1 MKLGDDVAASGFEEE
16 EQEALEL
23 FVSGFGGVQVGEDSV
38 TAGELGGGHEG
49 AGEDVTLFDFADVE
63 KDREAFGV
71 EQNDDVWIGG
81 DEGAGGHVGAEHG
94 GVVFLGAGL
103 EELVTPLV
111 VEEVKA
117 VFDGSYERETVI
129 SWDLSHGKL
138 AGLGR
143 WRSRRRRF
151 RG

>member
-71 EQNDDVWIGG
+71 EQNDGQNVE
-81 DEGAGGHVGAEHG
+81 DELA
-94 GVVFLGAGL
+94 LGQDKCFQIFEL
-103 EELVTPLV
+103 E
-111 VEEVKA
+111 
-117 VFDGSYERETVI
+117 
-129 SWDLSHGKL
+129 
-138 AGLGR
+138 
-143 WRSRRRRF
+143 
-151 RG
+151 